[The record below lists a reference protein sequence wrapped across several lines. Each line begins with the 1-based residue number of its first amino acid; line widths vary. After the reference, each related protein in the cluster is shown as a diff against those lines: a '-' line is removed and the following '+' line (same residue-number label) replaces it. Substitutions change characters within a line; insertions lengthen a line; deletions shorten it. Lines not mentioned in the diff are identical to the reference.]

1 MVSARTFAAALSIGL
16 VGVWAI
22 PADAQ
27 TYAAQQNGPAVLEVP
42 PYPPDQ
48 VYGPMTDEGVPVDL
62 NGDYDPNAQT
72 PDYDVSADNGAA
84 ERYDDGY
91 DPQAYAQFD
100 NSLAPYGAWVD
111 DPTYGRVW
119 VPSSAVVGGGFTPY
133 ASNGHWAMTEYGWT
147 WVSDWDW
154 GWAPF
159 HFGRWAVMSGLGWG
173 WVPGTLWGPAWVSWR
188 VGGGYVGWAALPP
201 RGTSIGRPTGAQSP
215 WRFTTNGNLP
225 ARQPYLTSA
234 TLPGTFSRMSVV
246 STQRRLP
253 GAGGT
258 IVMNAGPTNLGR
270 APERLATVAPGALP
284 RVAVEARVGAPV
296 AQRPWVQSRST
307 PQPTQYRAPT
317 GAFERSRSGGG
328 EYQPYRTAPVYQ
340 QRPAFSPAQ
349 RPAGRSSAPRR

>member
-1 MVSARTFAAALSIGL
+1 MASLKHALLALLVTSGWASVAA
-16 VGVWAI
+16 
-22 PADAQ
+22 AQ
-27 TYAAQQNGPAVLEVP
+27 TYAPQPNGLQEVP

-48 VYGPMTDEGVPVDL
+48 VYGPMTEQGVPVDV
-62 NGDYDPNAQT
+62 NVSGDYDPNLANPQ
-72 PDYDVSADNGAA
+72 PEYDVSADNGAA

-100 NSLAPYGAWVD
+100 SSLSPYGAWVD

-147 WVSDWDW
+147 WASDWDW

-188 VGGGYVGWAALPP
+188 SGGGYVGWAALPP
-201 RGTSIGRPTGAQSP
+201 RGTSIGRPVGAQSP
-215 WRFTTNGNLP
+215 WRFTSNENLA

-234 TLPGTFSRMSVV
+234 TLPGGFARMSVV

-253 GAGGT
+253 GAGST
-258 IVMNAGPTNLGR
+258 VVMNAGPTNLGR
-270 APERLATVAPGALP
+270 APERLASVAPGALP
-284 RVAVEARVGAPV
+284 RVAIEGRVGTPV
-296 AQRPWVQSRST
+296 SFRPWVQSRNRSR
-307 PQPTQYRAPT
+307 PTQYRAPS
-317 GAFERSRSGGG
+317 FERSRASGGA
-328 EYQPYRTAPVYQ
+328 QPYRTAPQ
-340 QRPAFSPAQ
+340 QRPAFT
-349 RPAGRSSAPRR
+349 PAGRGGAQRR